1 MMALEPGA
9 VTALVAAFAL
19 AGAAV
24 GWSSG
29 RRSSVERRSAP
40 REEETT
46 LHPLESEVQDAR
58 LEELLARLPAAAL
71 QIDRAGRVA
80 RANAA
85 ATEILGIPAQLAPG
99 RALIELVHSYE
110 FDRIVHRALDGEVV
124 ETEVVFRESPLER
137 TLATLAFPVT
147 GGEAIVLV
155 RDETRLIRLE
165 RVRREFVAN
174 VSHELRTP
182 LASLKLAVETLLE
195 SDDEE
200 ARAIFLPQMSQ
211 EVDRM
216 IALTEDLLQ
225 LARAESGRLELR
237 ITDVDLAPLAR
248 DVSKRFEARARE
260 QGVALRVEAPQR
272 VRARGDRDRLVQ
284 VLVNLIDNALRY
296 TPRGGSIE
304 IGAEC
309 RGGEAFLSVRDTGTG
324 IPYGDLPHVFERFY
338 VVDRSRRRGVSGT
351 GLGLAIVKHL
361 IEAHGGH
368 VEAESELGHGSTFTC
383 RWPLAA

>member
-1 MMALEPGA
+1 MIAIELGTVVA
-9 VTALVAAFAL
+9 VAAACAL
-19 AGAAV
+19 AGVAAGWGV
-24 GWSSG
+24 GHRSLMESSSTDAEG
-29 RRSSVERRSAP
+29 AAGSFAAEA
-40 REEETT
+40 EAA
-46 LHPLESEVQDAR
+46 DAR

-71 QIDRAGRVA
+71 LIDRAGRVV

-85 ATEILGIPAQLAPG
+85 ATEILGVPAQLAPG

-124 ETEVVFRESPLER
+124 ETEVVFRELPLER
-137 TLATLAFPVT
+137 TLATLAFPVA
-147 GGEAIVLV
+147 GGGAIVLV
-155 RDETRLIRLE
+155 RDETRLVRLE

-200 ARAIFLPQMSQ
+200 ARAIFLPQMAH
-211 EVDRM
+211 EVERM
-216 IALTEDLLQ
+216 VALTEDLLE
-225 LARAESGRLELR
+225 LARAESGRMVLR
-237 ITDVDLAPLAR
+237 MDDVDLALLAR
-248 DVSKRFEARARE
+248 EVVKRFERRAQE
-260 QGVALRVEAPQR
+260 QNVTVRVESAPH
-272 VRARGDRDRLVQ
+272 VPARGDRDRLAQ

-296 TPRGGSIE
+296 TPGGGHVE
-304 IGAEC
+304 VGAEC
-309 RGGEAFLSVRDTGTG
+309 RQGDARLTVRDTGAG

-361 IEAHGGH
+361 IEAHHGS
-368 VEAESELGHGSTFTC
+368 VEAESELGNGSTFTC
-383 RWPLAA
+383 RWPVVE